1 MDQGVCAVRRAGDLS
16 DEGHAGGEE
25 REALEVAVLDG
36 DAVPVLQHLL
46 DSRPR
51 QLLRLLLTR
60 QERNS

>member
-36 DAVPVLQHLL
+36 DAVPVL
-46 DSRPR
+46 
-51 QLLRLLLTR
+51 
-60 QERNS
+60 